1 MLASYIIYIL
11 IIPGTHSLLP
21 DRGRERASGGT
32 MASDRGPK
40 GRIVRALGINI
51 FGNPKFDRLLQR
63 KPGLPGKDPKARAKK
78 KTSEYGIQLKE
89 KRKYR
94 AAYGL
99 GERQLRNLCDKALHD
114 RGSTGD
120 AILSRL
126 ESRLSNVVFRLGWAA
141 SRHQARQMV
150 SHGHVVVNGKR
161 LNIPSAALRAGDT
174 LELRAPVSLAALA
187 RERIA
192 SGSAALPS
200 WLARESDGL
209 VGRLSAK
216 PDPAEASVPGKVSML
231 VEFYAR

>member
-1 MLASYIIYIL
+1 
-11 IIPGTHSLLP
+11 
-21 DRGRERASGGT
+21 

-51 FGNPKFDRLLQR
+51 FGNPKYDRLLQR
-63 KPGLPGKDPKARAKK
+63 KPGPPGKDPKTRLK
-78 KTSEYGIQLKE
+78 KTSEYGVQLKE

-120 AILSRL
+120 AILIRL
-126 ESRLSNVVFRLGWAA
+126 ECRLSNIVFRLGWAS
-141 SRHQARQMV
+141 SRHQARQVV

-161 LNIPSAALRAGDT
+161 LNISSATLRAGDR
-174 LELRAPVSLAALA
+174 LELQAPETLANQA

-192 SGSAALPS
+192 SGLAALPS
-200 WLARESDGL
+200 WLTREADGL
-209 VGRLSAK
+209 SARVSSN
-216 PDPAEASVPGKVSML
+216 PDPTETSVPGKVSML

>member
-1 MLASYIIYIL
+1 
-11 IIPGTHSLLP
+11 
-21 DRGRERASGGT
+21 

-51 FGNPKFDRLLQR
+51 FGNPKYDKLLQR
-63 KPGLPGKDPKARAKK
+63 KSSPPGKDPKARLK
-78 KTSEYGIQLKE
+78 KTSEFGIQLKE

-120 AILSRL
+120 AILTRL
-126 ESRLSNVVFRLGWAA
+126 ESRLSNIVFRLGWAA
-141 SRHQARQMV
+141 SRHQARQVV
-150 SHGHVVVNGKR
+150 SHGHVAVNGRR
-161 LNIPSAALRAGDT
+161 LDIPGASLRAGDT
-174 LELRAPVSLAALA
+174 LELRAPGSLAAQA
-187 RERIA
+187 KERIA

-200 WLARESDGL
+200 WLVREQGGL
-209 VGRLSAK
+209 SGRLSAK

>member
-1 MLASYIIYIL
+1 
-11 IIPGTHSLLP
+11 
-21 DRGRERASGGT
+21 

-51 FGNPKFDRLLQR
+51 FGNPKYDRLLQR
-63 KPGLPGKDPKARAKK
+63 KPGLPGKDPKARLK
-78 KTSEYGIQLKE
+78 KTSEYGIQLRE

-99 GERQLRNLCDKALHD
+99 GERQLRNLCNKALHD

-126 ESRLSNVVFRLGWAA
+126 ESRLSNIVFCLGWAA
-141 SRHQARQMV
+141 SRHQARQLV
-150 SHGHVVVNGKR
+150 FHGHVAVNGR
-161 LNIPSAALRAGDT
+161 RMDIPGASLRAGDQ
-174 LELRAPVSLAALA
+174 LKLRVLASICDPVK
-187 RERIA
+187 ERIA

-200 WLARESDGL
+200 WLARSADGL
-209 VGRLSAK
+209 SASLASN
-216 PDPAEASVPGKVSML
+216 PDPAESSVPGTIRML

>member
-1 MLASYIIYIL
+1 
-11 IIPGTHSLLP
+11 
-21 DRGRERASGGT
+21 

-51 FGNPKFDRLLQR
+51 FGNPKYDLLLQR
-63 KPGLPGKDPKARAKK
+63 KPSPPGKDPKARLR
-78 KTSEYGIQLKE
+78 KTSEFGIQLKE

-120 AILSRL
+120 AILIRL
-126 ESRLSNVVFRLGWAA
+126 ESRLSNIVFRLGWAA
-141 SRHQARQMV
+141 SRHQARQVV
-150 SHGHVVVNGKR
+150 SHGHVVVNGRR
-161 LNIPSAALRAGDT
+161 LDIPGASLRAGDQ
-174 LELRAPVSLAALA
+174 LVFQAPASLATQAKG
-187 RERIA
+187 RID

-200 WLARESDGL
+200 WLTRTTDGL
-209 VGRLSAK
+209 SARLTSN
-216 PDPAEASVPGKVSML
+216 PDPAESSVPGKVSML

>member
-1 MLASYIIYIL
+1 
-11 IIPGTHSLLP
+11 
-21 DRGRERASGGT
+21 

-51 FGNPKFDRLLQR
+51 FGNPKYDRLLQR
-63 KPGLPGKDPKARAKK
+63 KPSPPGKAPKARVK
-78 KTSEYGIQLKE
+78 KTSEYGVQLKE

-126 ESRLSNVVFRLGWAA
+126 ESRLSNIVFRLGWAA
-141 SRHQARQMV
+141 SRHQARQLV
-150 SHGHVVVNGKR
+150 SHGHVAVNGKR
-161 LNIPSAALRAGDT
+161 LDIPGAALRAGDK
-174 LELRAPVSLAALA
+174 LELRAPASLAAQA
-187 RERIA
+187 RERVA

-200 WLARESDGL
+200 WLVRGADGL
-209 VGRLSAK
+209 SASLGSN
-216 PDPAEASVPGKVSML
+216 PDPAETSVPGKVSML